1 MIYHSPLTT
10 LTILRVSRSH
20 YRLLWSAVTLITNI
34 NGNAV
39 LPRVVAVS
47 GTIRKLQNAAI
58 VYHRNVT
65 ARVLAVALDGKG
77 MFNADTAKCSDALIC
92 RCVGSWRRDQEAGWR
107 LGEGAGADKRAGGL
121 RWLIC
126 LYDIHGLTKCHEFS
140 ICCTYCVFCL
150 GRT

>member
-10 LTILRVSRSH
+10 LTILRISRSH

-65 ARVLAVALDGKG
+65 ARVLAVSLDGKG
-77 MFNADTAKCSDALIC
+77 SFDYLLISMTLGADGRTN
-92 RCVGSWRRDQEAGWR
+92 GTWRRDEAAR
-107 LGEGAGADKRAGGL
+107 QCLGEGEDADWRSGGL
-121 RWLIC
+121 
-126 LYDIHGLTKCHEFS
+126 S
-140 ICCTYCVFCL
+140 
-150 GRT
+150 GRMLRAVRL